1 MIRKKITS
9 ILASTMVFCFMV
21 CASVTG
27 VKADNSK
34 VEMVDG
40 SYLISADHPLP
51 SAPPL
56 PGGGTRPR
64 GTLRRSAACGGN

>member
-40 SYLISADHPLP
+40 SYFDIS
-51 SAPPL
+51 
-56 PGGGTRPR
+56 RFINR
-64 GTLRRSAACGGN
+64 GYTEK

>member
-40 SYLISADHPLP
+40 SYLTII
-51 SAPPL
+51 
-56 PGGGTRPR
+56 GFINRVYTEE
-64 GTLRRSAACGGN
+64 